1 MASTLNEAYIGSG
14 IVYINGRDVG
24 NCSNVNFSIEQETKT
39 QKNYR
44 GGGGNSASV
53 TNVTAVKLSM
63 ELNSFSNDNLALA
76 LRGLIET
83 VTAAAV
89 TDEAITAVHDGLAAT
104 EFMID
109 KEQSVT
115 VTDSGGGTTYVAGTD
130 YEVTAA
136 GIKVL
141 STGTITE
148 AQPLQ
153 VDYTKKAGSVLQ
165 ALVDSGADVSVVLD
179 GINDSSGKAY
189 TVKVYRWKPSPASGL
204 GLISDDF
211 SSFSIEGEVLADES
225 VTGTG
230 KSKFFTRAAA

>member
-1 MASTLNEAYIGSG
+1 MPTVNEAYIGSG

-63 ELNSFSNDNLALA
+63 ELNSFSNDNLAMA
-76 LRGLIET
+76 LRGLIEN
-83 VTAAAV
+83 VTAGPV
-89 TDEAITAVHDGLAAT
+89 VDEAITAVHDGLATTA
-104 EFMID
+104 FMID
-109 KEQSVT
+109 KAQSVT
-115 VTDSGGGTTYVAGTD
+115 VTNSAGAVTYVAGTD
-130 YEVTAA
+130 YDVTAA

-141 STGTITE
+141 STGTITNG
-148 AQPLQ
+148 QSLL

-165 ALVDSGADVSVVLD
+165 ALVDSGADVTVVLD
-179 GINDSSGKAY
+179 GVNDSTGKPY

-211 SSFSIEGEVLADES
+211 SSFSIEGEVLADETV
-225 VTGTG
+225 VTAG
-230 KSKFFTRAAA
+230 KSKFFTRTAA